1 MTSFRL
7 KIDPKERYVS
17 RFFGQ
22 VERAFQSA
30 FVEAKKDR
38 KLTQQKIA
46 ELLGVDRSVINRRLL
61 RRENMTERTLAE
73 MAWAMDYEIDF
84 KLLNKSDGDTF
95 NNHFNEKSD
104 VAQSVIYSKN
114 PEILGNVVNTATH
127 DDNLIGSNQSGE
139 LTKPRLILVEA

>member
-73 MAWAMDYEIDF
+73 MAWAMDHEIDF
-84 KLLNKSDGDTF
+84 KLINKSSVGTF
-95 NNHFNEKSD
+95 DNHFNEKSD
-104 VAQSVIYSKN
+104 VVHSVRYSERPK
-114 PEILGNVVNTATH
+114 IVGDIVNTATH
-127 DDNLIGSNQSGE
+127 NDNSIGSNQSGE
-139 LTKPRLILVEA
+139 LKNPRLMLVEA

>member
-73 MAWAMDYEIDF
+73 MAWAMDYE
-84 KLLNKSDGDTF
+84 KKR
-95 NNHFNEKSD
+95 
-104 VAQSVIYSKN
+104 SKN
-114 PEILGNVVNTATH
+114 FNVYAV
-127 DDNLIGSNQSGE
+127 
-139 LTKPRLILVEA
+139 

>member
-30 FVEAKKDR
+30 FIEAKKDR

-84 KLLNKSDGDTF
+84 KLLNKSDVDTF
-95 NNHFNEKSD
+95 KNHFNEKSN
-104 VAQSVIYSKN
+104 VTQSVRYSKK
-114 PEILGNVVNTATH
+114 PEILGNIVNTATH
-127 DDNLIGSNQSGE
+127 DDKLTGSNQSAE
-139 LTKPRLILVEA
+139 LTKPRLIMVEA

>member
-73 MAWAMDYEIDF
+73 MAWAMGYEIDL
-84 KLLNKSDGDTF
+84 KLLNKSDVDTF
-95 NNHFNEKSD
+95 NNHFNEKSN
-104 VAQSVIYSKN
+104 VTQSVRYSKK
-114 PEILGNVVNTATH
+114 PEFLGNIVNTATH
-127 DDNLIGSNQSGE
+127 DDNLIGSNQGAE
-139 LTKPRLILVEA
+139 LTKPRLIMVEA